1 MNSNTQNEIS
11 LNISHRISISELN
24 QTSINDNMSSGSY
37 QNAQISNIIKNSNIG
52 NLLILSCGH
61 EGLFSAKEL
70 EMYSMYLLN
79 SRFIT

>member
-1 MNSNTQNEIS
+1 
-11 LNISHRISISELN
+11 
-24 QTSINDNMSSGSY
+24 MSSGSY
-37 QNAQISNIIKNSNIG
+37 KNAQISNIIKNSNIG